1 MCDFVYVA
9 VAVISN
15 ESITI
20 CVTFL
25 TFFFFGLFRAAL
37 LAYGSSQARG
47 PTGVIAAGLHHSCS
61 NSGSEPLLQT
71 VP

>member
-25 TFFFFGLFRAAL
+25 SFLPFFRAAL
-37 LAYGSSQARG
+37 LAHESSQARG
-47 PTGVIAAGLHHSCS
+47 PIGAIAAGLHHSCS